1 MVPMSPAT
9 VFIVAL
15 VALAV
20 GIALAVFVQRR
31 ATVAHPTDTAANTA
45 ADTAANIAAAMAAD
59 LAASQAAATAAAER
73 QAAVAE
79 AQAIAAA
86 RHAAEMSAMQTA
98 NTAAQTEALQRGL
111 QAAMSALQVQAA
123 NERDVAVRSALE
135 QVALM
140 GKEALGSQNAAAS
153 ADLTAKKDVIESR
166 LGAIQTE
173 VRSDLDRLSKLV
185 NQLNDSTS
193 QRFGQVDSSLRAHA
207 EITQHLNSTTQGL
220 REALASPNNRGQW
233 GERMAEDILRSAG
246 FIEHKQYRKRTA
258 VEGDGQGIPDFTFMM
273 PKGQVLF
280 MDVKF
285 PMAAYLRY
293 LDANTE
299 AERSTHR
306 ATFLRDVR
314 MRVRELAKREYA
326 SSDSRSAVDNVLLF
340 VPNETLSAFIHE
352 NDPAL
357 IDEAMRQNVVIC
369 SPLTLFAFLGIIR
382 QAFDNYVMEQTS
394 HEMMQLLGKFAQQWG
409 KYSDSVDKVK
419 KQFDTVQR
427 SFDELAT
434 TRKRALE
441 RPLKDLEALRL
452 DRGVAVDGELFAAE
466 VLELEGYRELGA

>member
-1 MVPMSPAT
+1 MSIA
-9 VFIVAL
+9 VVVLVIV
-15 VALAV
+15 VALAAGAGV
-20 GIALAVFVQRR
+20 AAALLRR
-31 ATVAHPTDTAANTA
+31 SGSAA
-45 ADTAANIAAAMAAD
+45 IAAE
-59 LAASQAAATAAAER
+59 LAATRAAAAAATQT

-79 AQAIAAA
+79 AQAVAAA
-86 RHAAEMSAMQTA
+86 AH
-98 NTAAQTEALQRGL
+98 TAAMTEFQVASAAAQAEALERAL
-111 QAAMSALQVQAA
+111 HTAVASLQVQAA
-123 NERDVAVRSALE
+123 NERDTAVQAALNQVAVIGR
-135 QVALM
+135 QQ
-140 GKEALGSQNAAAS
+140 LGAQSAAAA
-153 ADLTAKKDVIESR
+153 ADLAAKKDVIESR
-166 LGAIQTE
+166 LGQIQVE
-173 VRSDLDRLSKLV
+173 VRSDLDRLASLV
-185 NQLNDSTS
+185 GHLGESTS
-193 QRFGQVDSSLRAHA
+193 HRFGQVDSSLRAHA
-207 EITQHLNSTTQGL
+207 EITQHLNCTTQGL

-258 VEGDGQGIPDFTFMM
+258 VEGEGLGIPDFTFLM

-293 LDANTE
+293 LEATSD

-314 MRVRELAKREYA
+314 MRVRELARREYA
-326 SSDSRSAVDNVLLF
+326 SSDSRAAVDNVLLF

-394 HEMMQLLGKFAQQWG
+394 QEMMKLLGKFAQQWG
-409 KYSDSVDKVK
+409 KYSDTVDKVK

-427 SFDELAT
+427 SFDDLAT

-441 RPLKDLEALRL
+441 RPLKDLESLRL
-452 DRGVAVDGELFAAE
+452 DRGVPVDGELFAAE
-466 VLELEGYRELGA
+466 VLELEGYRDIGA

>member
-1 MVPMSPAT
+1 MTPALLILVAVLALAAGVGVTLVLVQRSQPAPAT
-9 VFIVAL
+9 
-15 VALAV
+15 
-20 GIALAVFVQRR
+20 GP
-31 ATVAHPTDTAANTA
+31 TVAELQRLADSRAAE
-45 ADTAANIAAAMAAD
+45 
-59 LAASQAAATAAAER
+59 AASSAAAATAAA
-73 QAAVAE
+73 QAAQA
-79 AQAIAAA
+79 AQADQ
-86 RHAAEMSAMQTA
+86 AEVVQRALHSALA
-98 NTAAQTEALQRGL
+98 
-111 QAAMSALQVQAA
+111 SLQVQAGR
-123 NERDVAVRSALE
+123 ERDAAVQAALA

-140 GKEALGSQNAAAS
+140 GREQLGAESAAVS
-153 ADLTAKKDVIESR
+153 ADLSAKKDVIEAR
-166 LGAIQTE
+166 LDQIQTD
-173 VRSDLDRLSKLV
+173 VRADLDRLVSLV
-185 NQLNDSTS
+185 GQLGESTS
-193 QRFGQVDSSLRAHA
+193 ERFGQVDSSLRAHA
-207 EITQHLNSTTQGL
+207 EVTQHLTSTTQGL

-233 GERMAEDILRSAG
+233 GERMAEDIIRSAG

-258 VEGDGQGIPDFTFMM
+258 LEGVGQGIPDFTFIL

-293 LDANTE
+293 LDATTD

-326 SSDSRSAVDNVLLF
+326 QTDSRTAVDNVLLF

-369 SPLTLFAFLGIIR
+369 SPLTLFAFLGVIR
-382 QAFDNYVMEQTS
+382 QAFDNFVMEQTS
-394 HEMMQLLGKFAQQWG
+394 QEMMQLLGKFAQQWT
-409 KYSDSVDKVK
+409 KYTESVDKVK
-419 KQFDTVQR
+419 RQFDTVSK

-434 TRKRALE
+434 TRRRALE

-466 VLELEGYRELGA
+466 VLEMEGYRELGA